1 MIKEREDYSYLFLNK
16 RITCFMSNIPSKW
29 GDGYDNVYAC
39 CTIEE
44 QRSADERLPVFTS
57 IHIKHR
63 DITAQPLVERVGIN

>member
-1 MIKEREDYSYLFLNK
+1 
-16 RITCFMSNIPSKW
+16 MSNIPSKW